1 MGFSSRIEFCSKKNF
16 KKSKEII
23 ELKYRL
29 LLFFLITKESL
40 IWQSRNKKFQY
51 RVFDFFKINYIMLT
65 NPSIF
70 PYSNRFK
77 YTLKIQITSSY

>member
-40 IWQSRNKKFQY
+40 I
-51 RVFDFFKINYIMLT
+51 
-65 NPSIF
+65 
-70 PYSNRFK
+70 
-77 YTLKIQITSSY
+77 